1 MAITFIQLL
10 FLDRLSA
17 KKERIKKEAM
27 LFYLFLSPLQV
38 APFSFLH
45 IAPYPLLT
53 ATVSVECFPRSLSE
67 ILRNKRLGYGANGT
81 GTHKHTHAQRKV
93 AVQHN
98 VGAIHHLI
106 KDEKSGMTKVR
117 RRGRK
122 EVRRGGGGGGEEVGV
137 KGGEEGE
144 N

>member
-1 MAITFIQLL
+1 M
-10 FLDRLSA
+10 
-17 KKERIKKEAM
+17 
-27 LFYLFLSPLQV
+27 

-81 GTHKHTHAQRKV
+81 GTHKHTHAHAQRKV

-117 RRGRK
+117 RRGEKGGEERRRRGRK
-122 EVRRGGGGGGEEVGV
+122 EVRRGGGGGEEVG
-137 KGGEEGE
+137 
-144 N
+144 